1 MPLVWHSRI
10 WWVLIRWII
19 IASPPLRAP
28 IMSTPPPRPMM
39 VSGRGVRVVRVLL
52 WLALRISLRLH
63 LRPPVLVLPRRHLCD
78 GLLRHPLLR
87 HLSH

>member
-1 MPLVWHSRI
+1 
-10 WWVLIRWII
+10 
-19 IASPPLRAP
+19 
-28 IMSTPPPRPMM
+28 M

-78 GLLRHPLLR
+78 GPLRHPLLR